1 MADEE
6 KKFTQ
11 EDVDKI
17 VQERLA
23 RERAKYADY
32 DQIKS
37 ELEATRASHA
47 ELRVENM
54 SLKSE
59 LAERDRT
66 MKASELKLAKAE
78 IAKKAGLSEALA
90 DRIQGATPEEMEADA
105 LRLAEAMGPGPAV
118 GTGTNPPTGA
128 KRPLTRADVKKMS
141 PDEIIANWDQ
151 IKAQLK
157 DGSLSRVQ

>member
-32 DQIKS
+32 DQIKA

-47 ELRVENM
+47 ELRAENV
-54 SLKSE
+54 SLKAE
-59 LAERDRT
+59 IAERDG
-66 MKASELKLAKAE
+66 KAKDSELKAQKAE
-78 IAKKAGLSEALA
+78 IAKKAGLPEALSS
-90 DRIQGATPEEMEADA
+90 RIEGATPEELEADA
-105 LRLAEAMGPGPAV
+105 LRLAESLGPGPSV

-128 KRPLTRADVKKMS
+128 KRPLTRADIKKMS
-141 PDEIIANWDQ
+141 PDEITENWDQ
-151 IKAQLK
+151 IKTQLK
-157 DGSLSRVQ
+157 DGSLSRV

>member
-1 MADEE
+1 
-6 KKFTQ
+6 
-11 EDVDKI
+11 
-17 VQERLA
+17 L
-23 RERAKYADY
+23 RA
-32 DQIKS
+32 
-37 ELEATRASHA
+37 
-47 ELRVENM
+47 ENVT
-54 SLKSE
+54 L
-59 LAERDRT
+59 
-66 MKASELKLAKAE
+66 KAE
-78 IAKKAGLSEALA
+78 IAERDGKMKDSEMKAQKAEVARKAGLSEALA

-141 PDEIIANWDQ
+141 PDEITANWDQ

>member
-32 DQIKS
+32 DQIKA

-47 ELRVENM
+47 ELRAENVT
-54 SLKSE
+54 L
-59 LAERDRT
+59 
-66 MKASELKLAKAE
+66 KAE
-78 IAKKAGLSEALA
+78 IAERDGKMKDSEMKAQKAEVARKAGLSEALA

-141 PDEIIANWDQ
+141 PDEITANWDQ

>member
-37 ELEATRASHA
+37 ELEATRAAHA
-47 ELRVENM
+47 ELKAENT
-54 SLKSE
+54 SLKAE
-59 LAERDRT
+59 VAERDG
-66 MKASELKLAKAE
+66 KLKDSELKAQKTE
-78 IAKKAGLSEALA
+78 IAKKAGLSEGLA
-90 DRIQGATPEEMEADA
+90 DRLQGATPEELEADA
-105 LRLAEAMGPGPAV
+105 KRLAEAMGPGPSI

-128 KRPLTRADVKKMS
+128 KKPYTRADVKKMS
-141 PDEIIANWDQ
+141 PEEITANWDQ
-151 IKAQLK
+151 ISAQLK
-157 DGSLSRVQ
+157 DGSLSRV

>member
-32 DQIKS
+32 DQIKA

-47 ELRVENM
+47 ELRAENVT
-54 SLKSE
+54 LKAE
-59 LAERDRT
+59 IAERDG
-66 MKASELKLAKAE
+66 KAKDSELKAQKAE
-78 IAKKAGLSEALA
+78 IAKKAGLPEALSS
-90 DRIQGATPEEMEADA
+90 RIEGATPEELEADA
-105 LRLAEAMGPGPAV
+105 LRLAESLGPGPSV

-128 KRPLTRADVKKMS
+128 KRPLTRADIKKMS
-141 PDEIIANWDQ
+141 PDEIVSNWDQ
-151 IKAQLK
+151 IKTQLK
-157 DGSLSRVQ
+157 DGSLSRV